1 VRIVVEVLAQSAP
14 VGSGPPGDVRLE
26 VVTPSGHT
34 RVTLEAG
41 PHGELVMQAD
51 DLVADPVDVLCAV
64 TAAQWSRLAIQ
75 AERLDHWE
83 YRSIDGL
90 AWRDSLPAEMMLLQP
105 VLAALAAAAGD
116 RAVMAKVAAGHPVVP
131 AA

>member
-1 VRIVVEVLAQSAP
+1 MRIVVEVHAQVAP
-14 VGSGPPGDVRLE
+14 VGSGPPGAVCLE
-26 VVTPSGHT
+26 VATPT
-34 RVTLEAG
+34 ARQRVTLGAG

-64 TAAQWSRLAIQ
+64 TAEQWSRLAIQ

-90 AWRDSLPAEMMLLQP
+90 AWRDSLPAEMLLLQP
-105 VLAALAAAAGD
+105 LLAALAGVAGD
-116 RAVMAKVAAGHPVVP
+116 RTVMAKVAAGHPVV
-131 AA
+131 AAA